1 MAIQSNVNQFPLN
14 TTKYQSVQQRV
25 SSQKFTIRGD
35 AMWILEGKGKQET
48 SNDLNPI
55 VSDILIFRIL
65 KNKKK
70 EKKKKKRK
78 ERKKERFV
86 LPPMFL

>member
-25 SSQKFTIRGD
+25 SSQQLTIRGD

-48 SNDLNPI
+48 SNDLNPMVSYI
-55 VSDILIFRIL
+55 LNVVSDRYINDL
-65 KNKKK
+65 K
-70 EKKKKKRK
+70 
-78 ERKKERFV
+78 F
-86 LPPMFL
+86 